1 MMQAAPA
8 RHTRVKPTP
17 IPVSAPATDS
27 FPRSDKSLALSQH
40 MSEEQK
46 CDLKIAQ
53 RKAQLLGIFDSFEG
67 KTTKKNMFDF
77 MEHDTMFGVV
87 PIRNVESKIL

>member
-1 MMQAAPA
+1 
-8 RHTRVKPTP
+8 
-17 IPVSAPATDS
+17 
-27 FPRSDKSLALSQH
+27 

-67 KTTKKNMFDF
+67 KTTKKHMFDF
-77 MEHDTMFGVV
+77 MKHDTMFRVV

>member
-1 MMQAAPA
+1 
-8 RHTRVKPTP
+8 
-17 IPVSAPATDS
+17 
-27 FPRSDKSLALSQH
+27 

-46 CDLKIAQ
+46 CDLKIAL

-67 KTTKKNMFDF
+67 KTTKKHMFDF
-77 MEHDTMFGVV
+77 MEHDTMFRVV

>member
-53 RKAQLLGIFDSFEG
+53 RKAQLLGIFYSFES
-67 KTTKKNMFDF
+67 KTKKNMFDF